1 MRSFLKNRRISPNAR
16 QNFHFQK
23 KTETLKMNIFLK
35 FQQPSFGIKEQLSK
49 KFKIR
54 ICLVL
59 FFFKNGEN
67 GFWGFLRPCE
77 AMGQVKKQ
85 QIKVKFWS
93 WGPRT
98 VDYNMTCAQQNFK
111 NHSTLLYMSGTRTAD
126 SLYCTFSEQKLLTR
140 SPCFIL
146 KLPTYFTFYE
156 IILQTHFT
164 CSKVHMYTME
174 SIKIL

>member
-1 MRSFLKNRRISPNAR
+1 MRSFLIKSA
-16 QNFHFQK
+16 NFAERAPKFSFPK

-49 KFKIR
+49 KFEIR

-67 GFWGFLRPCE
+67 GFGGFLRPCE
-77 AMGQVKKQ
+77 AMGQMKKQ

-111 NHSTLLYMSGTRTAD
+111 NHSTLLYN
-126 SLYCTFSEQKLLTR
+126 
-140 SPCFIL
+140 
-146 KLPTYFTFYE
+146 
-156 IILQTHFT
+156 
-164 CSKVHMYTME
+164 VHVWY
-174 SIKIL
+174 